1 MKDPLQLLL
10 AAGAVPATSYPPT
23 SRYAGVPVLRLDRG
37 DGEPPVAYLARRLL
51 PDPAR
56 LATLSEHSVVQGDR
70 LDLLAARYLGDPQ
83 LWWRIA
89 DANPASDLDPDEL
102 IVHIGRWLRIT
113 LPAGVPGVPD
123 A

>member
-10 AAGAVPATSYPPT
+10 AAGAIPATSFPPT
-23 SRYAGVPVLRLDRG
+23 SRYAGVPVRRLDRG
-37 DGEPPVAYLARRLL
+37 EGEPPVAYLGRRLL

-56 LATLSEHSVVQGDR
+56 LAPLAEHSVVQGDR
-70 LDLLAARYLGDPQ
+70 LDVLASRYVGDPQ

-89 DANPASDLDPDEL
+89 DANPELDPDEL

-113 LPAGVPGVPD
+113 LPDGVPGVAD